1 MTDVSRDAK
10 SQHVITAS
18 EAASLLFLPGAGGYA
33 AMWQPVS
40 DGLSQRGR
48 RHFFTWPGFAG
59 APADP
64 RVRGISDLAERV
76 AREITGPVVLFAHS
90 MGGLIAMRAALAK
103 PERVRAMVLAV
114 TSGGVDVRALGAAD
128 WRPQFALNNP
138 GAPRWFLEAR
148 DDLTEQLPRISAP
161 VLLLWGDAD
170 PISPV
175 AVGRHLANLL
185 PHAELI
191 VVPGGTHDLIVERAH
206 DILPVIER
214 HLQRALEPG
223 R

>member
-1 MTDVSRDAK
+1 
-10 SQHVITAS
+10 
-18 EAASLLFLPGAGGYA
+18 
-33 AMWQPVS
+33 MWQPVS
-40 DGLSQRGR
+40 DGLAHFGR
-48 RHFFTWPGFAG
+48 RHFYTWPGFAG

-64 RVRGISDLAERV
+64 SVRGISDLAERV
-76 AREITGPVVLFAHS
+76 AREITGPAVLFAQS
-90 MGGLIAMRAALAK
+90 MGGLIAMRAALAQ
-103 PERVRAMVLAV
+103 PERVRAMVISV
-114 TSGGVDVRALGAAD
+114 TSGGLDVRALGAAD

-138 GAPRWFLEAR
+138 DTPRWFLDAR

-175 AVGRHLANLL
+175 AVGRRLAELL

-191 VVPGGTHDLIVERAH
+191 VVPGGSHDLIVERTA
-206 DILPVIER
+206 DILPAIAR
-214 HLQRALEPG
+214 HVQRALQSA